1 METLSG
7 ILAIPAVFSMLYV
20 LIAMFWSLIYHAR
33 NAESLIASII
43 AWFIVVVLPYIF
55 ITIMA
60 IWVAMADF
68 MRPIALI
75 MYIII
80 SVYYGGWVFNPTPH

>member
-1 METLSG
+1 MEKLTALLSVPA
-7 ILAIPAVFSMLYV
+7 ILSMLYV
-20 LIAMFWSLIYHAR
+20 LIAIFWSLIYHAR

-60 IWVAMADF
+60 IWVAAADF

-80 SVYYGGWVFNPTPH
+80 SIYYGGWVFNPTPH

>member
-7 ILAIPAVFSMLYV
+7 ILAIPAVCSMLYV

-80 SVYYGGWVFNPTPH
+80 SVYYGGWVFHPTPH